1 MGSFADS
8 TVLLATMTDGDV
20 VSVGGRAIW
29 VTLQIAGPIL
39 IVGLLVGLV
48 VSVFQAVTQIQEQTL
63 VFIPKI
69 VAIVA
74 VMAVFGPWMMTTMVN
89 YTEQLFE
96 DIPTMVAN
104 R

>member
-1 MGSFADS
+1 MFGALDMTMF
-8 TVLLATMTDGDV
+8 ATMTDGDV
-20 VSVGGRAIW
+20 VSVGGHAIW
-29 VTLQIAGPIL
+29 VTLKIAGPIL

-69 VAIVA
+69 IAIVA
-74 VMAVFGPWMMTTMVN
+74 VMAIFGPWMMSTMIN
-89 YTEQLFE
+89 YTEELFQE
-96 DIPTMVAN
+96 IPTMVAN